1 MSRRPMNS
9 TPLRLTAVL
18 TLALLSAHASAQE
31 ADIEKMRAATAKL
44 INLLI
49 DQGVLSREKAETL
62 LNDMRKPA
70 QGTATGDA
78 AKSAATPTVRVP
90 YVPEFVRKELKEEL
104 RAELAAQAAREGW
117 AAPGSVPEWTRGLS
131 VEGDLR
137 TRYQFDNYAPGNAPT
152 VSVSETNRT
161 RSISLLNTT
170 EDRHRLRVR
179 ARLGVNAVIDS
190 NWSAG
195 VRLTTG
201 SLTDPIS
208 SNQTLGVY
216 GNRYTVAFDR
226 AYIRYRSGEDFNV
239 VAGRFGNP
247 WFGTDLLW
255 ANDLG
260 FDGVAAQWT
269 PALTSTLR
277 GFVTVAA
284 MPVQEVELAKTDK
297 WLFGAQVGASRGGSA
312 SGMGGKLGL
321 GYYRYTNLVG
331 QLSPTGSTVNEF
343 TAPSFAQKGN
353 TYYNISSDPNRPLLG
368 LAADYQ
374 LLNLTGQADFPVA
387 VGKRVVV
394 TGDYV
399 RNLGFKSAAVS
410 DRVGVEVGPQTK
422 AYHLRVA
429 FGSPEVKARSDWQ
442 VFMAYKRVERD
453 SMLDAFTDGD
463 FRLGGTDAKG
473 YILGGS
479 YGFGK
484 NTAASVRFFSGDSIS
499 GSPLSIDTLQVDLSV
514 RF

>member
-1 MSRRPMNS
+1 MNP
-9 TPLRLTAVL
+9 TPLRLTAAL
-18 TLALLSAHASAQE
+18 TLALLAVPASAQE
-31 ADIEKMRAATAKL
+31 TDIDKVRAATAKL

-49 DQGVLSREKAETL
+49 EQGVLSRDKAEAL
-62 LNDMRKPA
+62 LNEVSKPA
-70 QGTATGDA
+70 PAAAFGDA
-78 AKSAATPTVRVP
+78 PKPAATPTVRVP
-90 YVPEFVRKELKEEL
+90 YVPEFVRKEIKEEV
-104 RAELAAQAAREGW
+104 RSELAAQAAREGW
-117 AAPGSVPEWTRGLS
+117 AAPGSVPEWTRGLT

-137 TRYQFDNYAPGNAPT
+137 TRYQFDNFAPDNAPA
-152 VSVSETNRT
+152 VSVTETNRT
-161 RSISLLNTT
+161 RAIILLNTT

-179 ARLGVNAVIDS
+179 ARLGVTAVVDA

-195 VRLTTG
+195 VRLSTG
-201 SLTDPIS
+201 SATDPIS
-208 SNQTLGVY
+208 ANQTLGVY

-226 AYIRYRSGEDFNV
+226 AYIRYRSGDEFNV

-269 PALTSTLR
+269 PALTPTLR
-277 GFVTVAA
+277 GFVTLAA

-297 WLFGAQVGASRGGSA
+297 WLFGAQLGATLGGSA
-312 SGMGGKLGL
+312 NSMGGKLGL
-321 GYYRYTNLVG
+321 GYFRYSNLVG

-353 TYYNISSDPNRPLLG
+353 TYYNISSDANRPLLA
-368 LAADYQ
+368 LASEYQ
-374 LLNLTGQADFPVA
+374 LLNLTGQVDFPA
-387 VGKRVVV
+387 TAGKRVVV

-410 DRVGVEVGPQTK
+410 ERVGVEVAAQTK

-429 FGSPEVKARSDWQ
+429 FGSNEVKARHDWQ

-453 SMLDAFTDGD
+453 SMLDAFTDSD

-479 YGFGK
+479 YGLGK
-484 NTAASVRFFSGDSIS
+484 NTAASVRYFSGDSIS
-499 GSPLSIDTLQVDLSV
+499 GAPLSIDTLQFDLNL